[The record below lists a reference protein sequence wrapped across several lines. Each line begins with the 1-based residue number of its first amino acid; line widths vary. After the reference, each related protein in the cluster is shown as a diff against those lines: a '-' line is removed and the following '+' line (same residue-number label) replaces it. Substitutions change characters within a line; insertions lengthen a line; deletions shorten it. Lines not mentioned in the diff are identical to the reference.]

1 MKKIVII
8 IFMLCL
14 AGIYNLKEGRS
25 IENGNDPGK
34 TIFEQRG
41 CAACHDSSEDQRRDG
56 LGPSWK
62 QIAKA
67 YENSDEILTKF
78 LKGEGK
84 PIVDKTKFPIMHGQI
99 VLLKT
104 CSESEIKALG
114 RFIIKQKLNP
124 HRK

>member
-1 MKKIVII
+1 MKKIIII

-25 IENGNDPGK
+25 IENETDPGK
-34 TIFEQRG
+34 MVFEQRG
-41 CAACHDSSEDQRRDG
+41 CAACHDSTEDQRRDG

-67 YENSDEILTKF
+67 YENSYKSLAEF
-78 LKGEGK
+78 LKGQCK
-84 PIVDKTKFPIMHGQI
+84 PIVDKTKFPMMHGQI
-99 VLLKT
+99 ILLKK
-104 CSESEIKALG
+104 CSDSEIKALE

-124 HRK
+124 QQK